1 MATHA
6 VVYLII
12 TEIKK
17 KHFAI
22 IIRSIVIKKN
32 LINEGHKEM
41 SKYKKNSLLN
51 KTICL
56 IHLLTVSVHLIQF
69 HSDPIV
75 DKCVINILEYIS
87 NPRHLD
93 TCDISVLQVF
103 EI

>member
-41 SKYKKNSLLN
+41 SKYKK
-51 KTICL
+51 KT
-56 IHLLTVSVHLIQF
+56 V
-69 HSDPIV
+69 
-75 DKCVINILEYIS
+75 Y
-87 NPRHLD
+87 
-93 TCDISVLQVF
+93 
-103 EI
+103 